1 MDLFWNLEVR
11 GSLLSS
17 TQERVV
23 AQSPLSEK
31 LKLLLCCHK
40 KLRMTPL
47 GHVLFPGQASAPS
60 HTCDLRCSQIH
71 YARPGTEP
79 ASQRSQDAAIP
90 LCQSRNSITFAFSPG
105 IYSLLNQVLMLG
117 LTQVMVMR
125 RDFVILLLR
134 RLSISWRKERN
145 LLQKKKKQIPNLVFT
160 LMLKEEKIE
169 SFVMCRLILI
179 QLEG

>member
-1 MDLFWNLEVR
+1 
-11 GSLLSS
+11 
-17 TQERVV
+17 
-23 AQSPLSEK
+23 
-31 LKLLLCCHK
+31 
-40 KLRMTPL
+40 
-47 GHVLFPGQASAPS
+47 
-60 HTCDLRCSQIH
+60 
-71 YARPGTEP
+71 
-79 ASQRSQDAAIP
+79 
-90 LCQSRNSITFAFSPG
+90 
-105 IYSLLNQVLMLG
+105 
-117 LTQVMVMR
+117 MVMR